1 MKVLTLFVQILFFIL
16 IFFVGQQ
23 ISQALNLPIPGSIV
37 GFGLLFLLLHLKVIK
52 LNWVERAGNLLVGEL
67 LLFFIPAVVGL
78 INYGDVLKSFGLQI
92 LIVITISTIVVMAIT
107 GMMAESISKRKEV
120 SNE

>member
-67 LLFFIPAVVGL
+67 LLFF
-78 INYGDVLKSFGLQI
+78 
-92 LIVITISTIVVMAIT
+92 
-107 GMMAESISKRKEV
+107 
-120 SNE
+120 